1 MGSSRQPTQPRSTGT
16 SPRATAPP
24 ALVAATT
31 TTGGIAMSDDKEL
44 QRALPAE
51 DLPADISPLE
61 DLREEAEK
69 AKRLPDKYGILAA
82 KSGNSWVEECI
93 TMAAPMLFYFGLI
106 VQFEITALFGPT
118 GSGKTIFAMQIAEEI
133 ARFFKILYIDL
144 ELSAKQFQ
152 MRFTD
157 PETGLIHVFPE
168 NFLRAEIDPELI
180 TREDLEV
187 EILDS
192 IEEAA
197 KQGITFF
204 VLDNITFACNDS
216 EKGATAGTFMM
227 RLIRLKKKYN
237 LTIICI
243 AHTPKIKGYEPLG
256 PNHMAGSAKLM
267 NFFDEG
273 IAIGKSAK
281 DVNLRYVKQVKNRS
295 IPTTYDDENV
305 IVYEV
310 TKESGIL
317 RYEFK
322 GHSKEDDHLKHGNPA
337 EDLDEIY
344 AILRL
349 QKQGMSQREI
359 AKTLEISL
367 GKVQRRLE
375 KAREKN
381 ITLPDDDAAADSNV
395 SPVSNT
401 IQPSQTDTP
410 PVQQKLPLNPGEDE

>member
-1 MGSSRQPTQPRSTGT
+1 
-16 SPRATAPP
+16 
-24 ALVAATT
+24 
-31 TTGGIAMSDDKEL
+31 MSDDRDLHKS
-44 QRALPAE
+44 LPAE
-51 DLPADISPLE
+51 DLPGDNSPVE
-61 DLREEAEK
+61 DLREEVVK
-69 AKRLPDKYGILAA
+69 AQRQPDKYGIFAV
-82 KSGNSWVEECI
+82 KTGNTWVEESI
-93 TMAAPMLFYFGLI
+93 SMAEPKLFYYGLI
-106 VQFEITALFGPT
+106 VQYEITALFGPT

-133 ARFFKILYIDL
+133 ARSNKILYIDL

-168 NFLRAEIDPELI
+168 NFMRAEIDPDLI

-192 IEEAA
+192 IEAA
-197 KQGITFF
+197 AQKGITFF

-216 EKGATAGTFMM
+216 EKGATAGQFMM

-237 LTIICI
+237 LTLVCV

-256 PNHMAGSAKLM
+256 PNHLAGSAKLM
-267 NFFDEG
+267 NFFDEA

-281 DVNLRYVKQVKNRS
+281 DPHLRYAKQVKTRS
-295 IPTTYDDENV
+295 IPTTYDEENV

-349 QKQGMSQREI
+349 QKQGLSLRDI
-359 AKTLEISL
+359 AQKMDLSL
-367 GKVQRRLE
+367 GKVQRRLQ

-381 ITLPDDDAAADSNV
+381 ITLPDDDGDSVSNV
-395 SPVSNT
+395 SPVSQPIRT
-401 IQPSQTDTP
+401 IQAI
-410 PVQQKLPLNPGEDE
+410 QQPEQPELPLKTDDDED

>member
-1 MGSSRQPTQPRSTGT
+1 
-16 SPRATAPP
+16 
-24 ALVAATT
+24 
-31 TTGGIAMSDDKEL
+31 MSDDREM
-44 QRALPAE
+44 QSALSGE
-51 DLPADISPLE
+51 DLPSGNSPLD
-61 DLREEAEK
+61 DLREEAQK

-82 KSGNSWVEECI
+82 KSGNSWVEDCI
-93 TMAAPMLFYFGLI
+93 NMVAPMLFYFGLI
-106 VQFEITALFGPT
+106 VQYEITALFGPT
-118 GSGKTIFAMQIAEEI
+118 GSGKTIFAMQMAEEI

-157 PETGLIHVFPE
+157 PETGLIHVFPD
-168 NFLRAEIDPELI
+168 NFLRAEIDPDLI

-192 IEEAA
+192 IEAAA
-197 KQGITFF
+197 KQGISFF

-237 LTIICI
+237 LTLICI

-281 DVNLRYVKQVKNRS
+281 DPNLRYVKQVKNRS
-295 IPTTYDDENV
+295 IPTTYDDEYV
-305 IVYEV
+305 IVYEC
-310 TKESGIL
+310 TKASGIL

-322 GHSKEDDHLKHGNPA
+322 GHSKEDDHLKHGNPT

-381 ITLPDDDAAADSNV
+381 ITLPDDDKA
-395 SPVSNT
+395 PVSDVLHVSDT
-401 IQPSQTDTP
+401 IQAGQIDTP
-410 PVQQKLPLNPGEDE
+410 PVQPELPLNSGEDE

>member
-1 MGSSRQPTQPRSTGT
+1 
-16 SPRATAPP
+16 
-24 ALVAATT
+24 
-31 TTGGIAMSDDKEL
+31 MSDDREWEEN
-44 QRALPAE
+44 LPAE
-51 DLPADISPLE
+51 DLPGDNTPLD
-61 DLREEAEK
+61 DLRAEAEK

-106 VQFEITALFGPT
+106 VQYEITALFGPT

-157 PETGLIHVFPE
+157 PETGVIHVFPD
-168 NFLRAEIDPELI
+168 NFLRAEIDPDLI

-192 IEEAA
+192 IEAA
-197 KQGITFF
+197 AQKGILFF

-237 LTIICI
+237 LTLICI

-256 PNHMAGSAKLM
+256 PGHMAGSAKLM

-273 IAIGKSAK
+273 IAIGKSAR
-281 DVNLRYVKQVKNRS
+281 DANLRYVKQVKTRS
-295 IPTTYDDENV
+295 IATTYDDENV

-310 TKESGIL
+310 TKDSGIL
-317 RYEFK
+317 RYDFK
-322 GHSKEDDHLKHGNPA
+322 GHSKEDEHLKHGNPA

-375 KAREKN
+375 KAREKS
-381 ITLPDDDAAADSNV
+381 ITLPDDDQA
-395 SPVSNT
+395 PVSDVLPVSDT
-401 IQPSQTDTP
+401 IQAGQTDTP
-410 PVQQKLPLNPGEDE
+410 SVQGSLPLNPSEDE

>member
-1 MGSSRQPTQPRSTGT
+1 M
-16 SPRATAPP
+16 TASN
-24 ALVAATT
+24 T
-31 TTGGIAMSDDKEL
+31 
-44 QRALPAE
+44 
-51 DLPADISPLE
+51 PLD
-61 DLREEAEK
+61 DLRQEVEK
-69 AKRLPDKYGILAA
+69 AQHQPDKYGILAA

-106 VQFEITALFGPT
+106 VQYEITALFGPT

-157 PETGLIHVFPE
+157 PATGLIHIFPD
-168 NFLRAEIDPELI
+168 NFLRAEIDPDLI

-192 IEEAA
+192 IEAAA

-216 EKGATAGTFMM
+216 EKGVTAGQFMM

-237 LTIICI
+237 LTLICI

-281 DVNLRYVKQVKNRS
+281 DPNLRYVKQVKNRS
-295 IPTTYDDENV
+295 IATTYDDENV

-310 TKESGIL
+310 TKASGIL
-317 RYEFK
+317 RYDFK

-337 EDLDEIY
+337 EDMDEIY

-349 QKQGMSQREI
+349 QKQGKSQREI
-359 AKTLEISL
+359 AKALGISSS
-367 GKVQRRLE
+367 KVQRRQE

-381 ITLPDDDAAADSNV
+381 ITLPDDDVTPASSASPASDSMQPMQSDAA
-395 SPVSNT
+395 PR
-401 IQPSQTDTP
+401 
-410 PVQQKLPLNPGEDE
+410 QQVLPLTTEDHE